1 MIYILAFARSL
12 EKGKRALALSEALLR
27 KEREM
32 SVSDIKILA
41 KLLLAVIG
49 IVILVLRGGDFLT
62 IIALIAFVMSMIN
75 SARIDLMT
83 SRRGA

>member
-62 IIALIAFVMSMIN
+62 ISALIAFVMSMIN

>member
-1 MIYILAFARSL
+1 M